1 MSWSHHWCDMMM
13 VMVMEVACCQ
23 SQWCSNVRI
32 LLLYRN
38 QASVIHLCCC
48 CCPTELRTIRNE
60 ALLWRPRIS
69 TIVNPSPATV
79 SDIANLLNCI
89 FDNCESK
96 SLPFCKGKKYTGQES
111 ISDSHRRG
119 EVNLSTI
126 SAFRSLG
133 KKEKQACGS
142 KLEHWVRR
150 GKID

>member
-1 MSWSHHWCDMMM
+1 MM
-13 VMVMEVACCQ
+13 MVMEVACCQ
-23 SQWCSNVRI
+23 SQWCSNVRM
-32 LLLYRN
+32 LPSSLNKPTQCDSSSR
-38 QASVIHLCCC
+38 LCCC
-48 CCPTELRTIRNE
+48 CCPTELKTIINY

-79 SDIANLLNCI
+79 SDIANLLSFI

-96 SLPFCKGKKYTGQES
+96 SFPFWKGKKYTGQES

-126 SAFRSLG
+126 LAFRSLG

-142 KLEHWVRR
+142 ELEHWVRK